1 MKGSR
6 LLICVGNDTWDII
19 YNLLLRMGKFGEI
32 FGLGYHICKKY
43 IYIYWI
49 IGLFMYYLFAM
60 DNALYV
66 DRWIG
71 R

>member
-1 MKGSR
+1 MIHGILS
-6 LLICVGNDTWDII
+6 IIYFYGWGNLERFLVWDII
-19 YNLLLRMGKFGEI
+19 FAKYI
-32 FGLGYHICKKY
+32 Y

>member
-1 MKGSR
+1 MIHGILS
-6 LLICVGNDTWDII
+6 II
-19 YNLLLRMGKFGEI
+19 YFYGWGNLERFLVWKNVSV
-32 FGLGYHICKKY
+32 GYHICN
-43 IYIYWI
+43 IYTYLYWI

-60 DNALYV
+60 DDALYV